1 MEDAKTNRRF
11 PPAAPRPVDGRSQRM
26 TVSPSPVR
34 TYRDFIA
41 GRSLYAKGRDM
52 ARDALIQALSKVPA
66 SDTGENWIRFPFY
79 HHVFDDERE
88 DFRRQ
93 LDFMIGQ
100 GDFIGLDDAVAML
113 AAGDPIDGRYFCVTF
128 DDGFKNWITNAVP
141 ILVDCHAPAAFF
153 VVTRYIG
160 TSLEDDRDLLL
171 GFYEGGDLLME
182 FLDWDDC
189 REMADA
195 GMTIGSHTMNHVHLA
210 QLDEAGAEAEL
221 RESKEAIEAELGRA
235 CDHFCCPFGR
245 ENIDYL
251 PGRDP
256 DMARRAGYKSFLTT
270 DRGKAEAGASPM
282 KIRRDHLL
290 AAWGDHQLR
299 YFFSR

>member
-1 MEDAKTNRRF
+1 MTN
-11 PPAAPRPVDGRSQRM
+11 GRS
-26 TVSPSPVR
+26 SLSLEPVR

-41 GRSLYAKGRDM
+41 GQSLAAKARGL
-52 ARDALIQALSKVPA
+52 ARDAALRVLSLGRSPAALGTDQA
-66 SDTGENWIRFPFY
+66 GWIRFPFY
-79 HHVFDDERE
+79 HHVFDDERK
-88 DFRRQ
+88 DFERQ
-93 LDFMIGQ
+93 LDFMASL

-141 ILVDCHAPAAFF
+141 VLVDYQAPAAFF

-171 GFYEGGDLLME
+171 GFYESGDLLME

-189 REMADA
+189 RALADA

-210 QLDEAGAEAEL
+210 ELDEAGAEAEL
-221 RESKEAIEAELGRA
+221 KDSKEAIEAELGRA

-270 DRGKAEAGASPM
+270 DRGKTETGASPM

-290 AAWGDHQLR
+290 ATWGDHQLR